1 MSVIRVCFLGTPEF
15 AATHLRKLLAD
26 DHYQVVG
33 VITQPDR
40 PSGRNLKLTPS
51 PVKTIALANQLEVL
65 TPEKLSSDL
74 AAIETVQKWK
84 AEIAVVVAFG
94 QILRQNFLD
103 LFPLGAVNVHG
114 SLLPKWRGA
123 APIQRS
129 LEAGDTMGGVCLQK
143 IVLKLDAGAV
153 IGERRLQLDEKINSI
168 ELYEKLSHLGCE
180 LLNIELMD
188 YIKGHL
194 APIEQDESKV
204 SIAKKI
210 SKDESKIDWSKS
222 AKSIHNKVRGF
233 AIGPGTFALFQGKRS
248 KFHKTFYSNS
258 GANSAPSAH
267 YGEVIAM
274 AADHFSIATGDGV
287 LDVFELQPESKPK
300 TTAEQFIKQ
309 FSLKTGDRFE

>member
-1 MSVIRVCFLGTPEF
+1 MSVVRVCFLGTPEF
-15 AATHLRKLLAD
+15 AATHLTKLLAD

-51 PVKTIALANQLEVL
+51 PVKKIALENNLDVI
-65 TPEKLSSDL
+65 TPEKLSTDS

-94 QILRQNFLD
+94 QILKQNVID

-114 SLLPKWRGA
+114 SLLPQWRGA

-129 LEAGDTMGGVCLQK
+129 LEAGDTVGGVSLQK
-143 IVLKLDAGAV
+143 MVLKLDAGAV
-153 IGERRLQLDEKINSI
+153 IGERKINLDEHINSI

-194 APIEQDESKV
+194 APIEQDKTKV
-204 SIAKKI
+204 TIAKKI
-210 SKDESKIDWSKS
+210 SKEESKIDWTKA
-222 AKSIHNKVRGF
+222 AKTIHNKIRGF
-233 AIGPGTFALFQGKRS
+233 AIGPGTFALFQGKRV
-248 KFHKTFYSNS
+248 KFHKTFYTTTAHA
-258 GANSAPSAH
+258 GAS
-267 YGEVIAM
+267 GEVVSVSVNSFLIV
-274 AADHFSIATGDGV
+274 TGSG
-287 LDVFELQPESKPK
+287 LLEVFELQPESKPK
-300 TTAEQFIKQ
+300 TTAELFIKQ
-309 FSLKTGDRFE
+309 TSLKTGDRFE